1 MSVANLPATTD
12 WTNDDWETPDN
23 IALFMSQL
31 VCKSDRRIL
40 EPCSGSGQ
48 IIKFLPKHI
57 DLWAIE
63 INYARVWEQIKV
75 GGLMHQLDRT
85 WDIQHYDFLG
95 KACEPDFL
103 KEYKE
108 WVGFDLVITN
118 PPFSKCMEFIGRSLQ
133 MLNFTNPDARLLFL
147 MPSDIFQAKSRSRA
161 FSKLNAHIHHIYPIV
176 GRVDYLINGVPA
188 SQTYV
193 EKNGKLVRRSGRQTC
208 DAIWDI
214 RPGKQGS
221 CTTFI
226 N

>member
-1 MSVANLPATTD
+1 MNNTLLFD
-12 WTNDDWETPDN
+12 KQQLELQNWTNDDWETPEK
-23 IALFMSQL
+23 IALFMAQL
-31 VCKSDRRIL
+31 VSISDEYIL
-40 EPCSGSGQ
+40 EPCAGSGQ
-48 IIKFLPKHI
+48 IVKYILYPYMRNI
-57 DLWAIE
+57 LCMD
-63 INYARVWEQIKV
+63 INDSRVEK
-75 GGLMHQLDRT
+75 GRCNAPDCT
-85 WDIQHYDFLG
+85 WLVSDFLHSEI
-95 KACEPDFL
+95 EPRTDL
-103 KEYKE
+103 
-108 WVGFDLVITN
+108 DLVITN
-118 PPFSKCMEFIGRSLQ
+118 PPFTKCMEFIDRSLQ